1 MGSAPAKAS
10 TEMAPEGEAEPTT
23 EAATTEAATTEAG
36 GEAE

>member
-10 TEMAPEGEAEPTT
+10 TETETEPEGGAEP
-23 EAATTEAATTEAG
+23 TTEAATTEAG